1 MSTGTLL
8 LFLCTFFHIHIN
20 RHVSSV
26 SASTN
31 IIGGEPAPAGR
42 YPYFAHRRC
51 GATLIHEDILLT
63 AAHCNN
69 FLSFRTV
76 KRRIN
81 IGSTKSDGSD
91 AIDSMSAISFRNH
104 PEYQIGLLLGRPIND
119 YSLVKLSRSSTVTP
133 ALWNIDRAHP
143 VDQEE
148 LTIIGFGTT
157 EQGGSLSDVLLETK
171 VYVTNFAACDASY
184 SNVLDA
190 TVHLC
195 AASPGKDT
203 CQGDSG
209 GPILDANGTIVGV
222 VSFGRGCAL
231 PEFPGVY
238 ARVSTAD
245 AFIRQG
251 ICEMSSNPP
260 GYCDAIPKSGMC
272 DICGGIIQKRTL
284 LKFSLFGR
292 CMQTCSG
299 IPGLLQSLGWE
310 CGTC

>member
-1 MSTGTLL
+1 M
-8 LFLCTFFHIHIN
+8 
-20 RHVSSV
+20 
-26 SASTN
+26 
-31 IIGGEPAPAGR
+31 
-42 YPYFAHRRC
+42 
-51 GATLIHEDILLT
+51 
-63 AAHCNN
+63 
-69 FLSFRTV
+69 
-76 KRRIN
+76 
-81 IGSTKSDGSD
+81 SDGHNKKLTD
-91 AIDSMSAISFRNH
+91 AIISLYD
-104 PEYQIGLLLGRPIND
+104 E
-119 YSLVKLSRSSTVTP
+119 SLVKT
-133 ALWNIDRAHP
+133 
-143 VDQEE
+143 
-148 LTIIGFGTT
+148 FGPWSHNVAPK
-157 EQGGSLSDVLLETK
+157 EVLLETK
-171 VYVTNFAACDASY
+171 VNATNFATCDTNYNNGLDASF
-184 SNVLDA
+184 
-190 TVHLC
+190 HFC
-195 AASPGKDT
+195 AASPGKDS

-299 IPGLLQSLGWE
+299 VPGLLQSLGWE